1 MKKRLRVDSSKV
13 LRAIV
18 RPELASRVCVCQRG
32 DYEALSRKG
41 EMLVVDTGDD
51 VVHFVEPVGVFYFLK
66 KHCVQVIGPA
76 SPKIVVEADGKKGFI
91 ARRV

>member
-1 MKKRLRVDSSKV
+1 MKKRLVVDSSNV
-13 LRAIV
+13 FRATV
-18 RPELASRVCVCQRG
+18 RPELANGVCICQRG

-41 EMLVVDTGDD
+41 EMLVVDGGD
-51 VVHFVEPVGVFYFLK
+51 VFHFVEPVGVFQFLK
-66 KHCVQVIGPA
+66 KQCVQVIGPA